1 MLQFLSERLVRDP
14 GRLGVLLEQ
23 SVGQPGLRLGPGA
36 QRPGTVRLPAPR
48 QRRRA
53 AARWLAARAVLSP
66 QRRSW
71 AAKARCLAMTAL
83 RVIRRVRS
91 LRYERAPRR
100 RDDDQPLLGQKGN
113 RAPRCSDADAVLL
126 GDLADA
132 GDLLAR
138 QPLARADA
146 LAQRRAN
153 SPVWRF
159 CSAHGADAR
168 WLTIIAPGYRA
179 IRIDRMLSMS
189 PGWTQPV
196 GGAMRELAVT
206 GMAPASEQSYLRC
219 RHCAPSP
226 KQAATSCGAAPNS
239 LIVSRVCCLCWRST
253 AMRSTRSWPSLI
265 AVPLKPSQVSCRET
279 VEHCSRCRPTP
290 RLMAACAGLTSRTH
304 CRMMGGC

>member
-1 MLQFLSERLVRDP
+1 
-14 GRLGVLLEQ
+14 
-23 SVGQPGLRLGPGA
+23 
-36 QRPGTVRLPAPR
+36 
-48 QRRRA
+48 
-53 AARWLAARAVLSP
+53 
-66 QRRSW
+66 
-71 AAKARCLAMTAL
+71 MTAL

-100 RDDDQPLLGQKGN
+100 RDDDQPFLGQKGN

-206 GMAPASEQSYLRC
+206 GMAPASEQSYLQYVELPPLPALR
-219 RHCAPSP
+219 ALTE
-226 KQAATSCGAAPNS
+226 A
-239 LIVSRVCCLCWRST
+239 SRDLLRRSAELPDSEQGLLSVLAEYRYAVYALVAISDRLC
-253 AMRSTRSWPSLI
+253 P
-265 AVPLKPSQVSCRET
+265 
-279 VEHCSRCRPTP
+279 
-290 RLMAACAGLTSRTH
+290 
-304 CRMMGGC
+304 